1 MPSGVWFHF
10 SCVFRPFRGAT
21 LMAVC
26 VCVVFN
32 QLLYW
37 GIRVRL
43 KQLDNVFL
51 ALHVCWRAR
60 NPFSTACFGCAFKMH
75 SSEAVYSVIYDQFQ
89 CTVNRVIMCMII
101 ERKMVTH
108 NYRFPHFWTTIKSY
122 IILLKEHHDIFPCML
137 LMFSYILFISF
148 VLIIKK
154 NILSTIRNGGRC
166 HNLGSSL
173 NVWLL
178 CNIFPFCIKL
188 IFLLLSL
195 FAPLHSTLSHNSQ
208 CKSDAYLPNCRK
220 WNDLSTQLH
229 TPLVFVAQMFLGV
242 NGHWDTLAWPHPH
255 LAVRPLRA
263 STHLP
268 KSPLSVCMCVCF
280 HNSLVFLPFSFLSLH
295 FHSKILLS
303 VQFSI
308 KLYMA
313 LAEVFVPYLCT
324 IYSV

>member
-10 SCVFRPFRGAT
+10 SCVFRPFRGAP

-51 ALHVCWRAR
+51 ALRVCWRAR
-60 NPFSTACFGCAFKMH
+60 NPLSTACFGCAFKMH
-75 SSEAVYSVIYDQFQ
+75 SSEAVYSVIYDRFQ

-101 ERKMVTH
+101 DRKMVTH
-108 NYRFPHFWTTIKSY
+108 NYCFPHFWTTVKSY

-137 LMFSYILFISF
+137 AIWQVFIH
-148 VLIIKK
+148 LIHFICLIHLKK
-154 NILSTIRNGGRC
+154 NILSTIRNGGRR

-173 NVWLL
+173 SVWLL
-178 CNIFPFCIKL
+178 CNIFPFCMKL

-208 CKSDAYLPNCRK
+208 CKSDTRLPNCRK
-220 WNDLSTQLH
+220 WNDSSTQLH
-229 TPLVFVAQMFLGV
+229 WLCFSGHTPLVWL
-242 NGHWDTLAWPHPH
+242 WPRCFWV
-255 LAVRPLRA
+255 LMVTG
-263 STHLP
+263 TH
-268 KSPLSVCMCVCF
+268 
-280 HNSLVFLPFSFLSLH
+280 
-295 FHSKILLS
+295 
-303 VQFSI
+303 
-308 KLYMA
+308 
-313 LAEVFVPYLCT
+313 
-324 IYSV
+324 